1 MNVLSI
7 YPDRRETSWA
17 IRYLLFEVAILPRLL
32 TVANVLLGSP
42 VSVTWLNVM
51 LFSINTI
58 AVLLIFHRFLRNTWR
73 TSTAQ
78 VKGITISVLLGLSLY
93 WVSLF
98 ALSLLFMTM
107 APDFVNVNDS
117 NILGMA
123 TQDFIPIAVST
134 VVLVPVAEELLFR
147 GALFG
152 GFYPRHPK
160 VAYILSIT
168 AFSFVHIYS
177 YIGIYPWQT
186 LLLCFLQYI
195 PAGFCLAWA
204 YRRSG
209 SILTPI
215 IMHAVINAVGM
226 LAMR

>member
-42 VSVTWLNVM
+42 VSMTWLNVM
-51 LFSINTI
+51 LFSINFI
-58 AVLLIFHRFLRNTWR
+58 AALLIFRRFLNRTCRNIP
-73 TSTAQ
+73 AQ
-78 VKGITISVLLGLSLY
+78 ARRILGTVFPGLILY
-93 WVSLF
+93 WALLF
-98 ALSLLFMTM
+98 GLSLLFMATV
-107 APDFVNVNDS
+107 PDFVNVNDS

-123 TQDFIPIAVST
+123 SRDFIPIAVST
-134 VVLVPVAEELLFR
+134 VVLVPVSEELLFR